1 MLRRLWMMIRR
12 DDRINLRNHFYT
24 VVVVVA
30 VLYVIA
36 VKWLIPAKLNVE
48 QVGYLVDLTADRR
61 VATALTRSGA
71 MSSLQLLPDAQAL
84 RQAAR
89 ENKSSSGI
97 LLTEG
102 KPLPQVTMVF
112 QGHEN
117 QRVRNLAAA
126 KVEALLRT
134 VYQQPVPGALTV
146 TVDTL
151 GGART
156 ELPFN
161 KMLLPVLLFT
171 DPALVGL
178 LFIAALIFMEKEEGT
193 LLAYLV
199 SPGRVFEYLLSKAVT
214 MAMLAVLFTL
224 ILVLPVLGFDPNW
237 LHLLALM
244 VVSALFST
252 LLGAFVAVRFENLS
266 QSLFPLITV
275 MTVLTVP
282 AAAYMNPSF
291 SPAWLRYFPTY
302 PMVFGL
308 REALFPAGNP
318 GDVYNAL
325 LILLGWTAALLAL
338 ASAAFRRQVSR
349 AA

>member
-1 MLRRLWMMIRR
+1 MLRRLFMMIRR

-24 VVVVVA
+24 VTVVVA
-30 VLYVIA
+30 VLFLIA
-36 VKWLIPAKLNVE
+36 VKWLIPAELGVE
-48 QVGYLVDLTADRR
+48 SVGYLVDQTADRR
-61 VATALTRSGA
+61 VASALAGTPGG
-71 MSSLQLLPDAQAL
+71 LQVLPDAEAL
-84 RQAAR
+84 RQAVR
-89 ENKSSSGI
+89 ENKNSSGI

-102 KPLPQVTMVF
+102 SPLPQVTLIF

-126 KVEALLRT
+126 KVESLLRT
-134 VYQQPVPGALTV
+134 VYQQPIPGAHPV

-161 KMLLPVLLFT
+161 KLLLPVLLFT

-178 LFIAALIFMEKEEGT
+178 LFIAALIFMEKDEGT

-199 SPGRVFEYLLSKAVT
+199 SPGRVPEYLVSKAVT
-214 MAMLAVLFTL
+214 MSLLAVVYTL
-224 ILVLPVLGFDPNW
+224 ILVLPVLGLGPNW
-237 LHLLALM
+237 LHLLAIM
-244 VVSALFST
+244 VAGSLFAT
-252 LLGAFVAVRFENLS
+252 LLGAFIAVHFENLS

-291 SPAWLRYFPTY
+291 SPAWLRFFPTY

-325 LILLGWTAALLAL
+325 LILLGWTAAMLVL